1 MSSSPAPQP
10 AQARSDASGPLLRLV
25 SAALQLW
32 LRQQCERLDSL
43 EIQLQGTA
51 AALLRGRLAAVRVQA
66 RGVHYQNLQLEL
78 VELTS
83 GPLRLQMGSLWRG
96 RGVQLQEPFEVRGLV
111 SFTAAGLNHSLAQP
125 RWRGLADQLAEE
137 LLGITPLVSLRTVD
151 NRLVLAAQGVG
162 EARPV
167 EVDATIEAGPAGL
180 ELVTADGSLRSLLPM
195 DSNLRVKR
203 ATIEAGMLVLDGEA
217 TVTP

>member
-1 MSSSPAPQP
+1 VSSSPAPQTT
-10 AQARSDASGPLLRLV
+10 QAGSDGGAPLLRLV
-25 SAALQLW
+25 CAALQLW
-32 LRQQCERLDSL
+32 LRQQCERLDGL
-43 EIQLQGTA
+43 DIQLQGTA
-51 AALLRGRLAAVRVQA
+51 AALLRGHLAGVRVQA

-78 VELTS
+78 VDLTS

-96 RGVQLQEPFEVRGLV
+96 RAVQLQEPFEIRGLV
-111 SFTAAGLNHSLAQP
+111 GFTAAGLNHSFAQP

-137 LLGITPLVSLRTVD
+137 LLGITPLVGLRMVD

-167 EVDATIEAGPAGL
+167 EVEATIAATPAGL

-195 DSNLRVKR
+195 DATLRVER
-203 ATIEAGMLVLDGEA
+203 ASIEAGMLVLDGEA